1 MIPCSGVG
9 VRGRERPF
17 HNKMA
22 GEQGLRSW
30 YTAKEQGGGES
41 LHITVAAKVPGMEI
55 GLGSEKDSL

>member
-9 VRGRERPF
+9 VRGWEMPF

-30 YTAKEQGGGES
+30 HTAKKQAGGES
-41 LHITVAAKVPGMEI
+41 LQVTVAAKVPGIEI
-55 GLGSEKDSL
+55 GLGSENDPL